1 MSDMTDIDNFLAEAD
16 KNSPYIKF
24 EDGEPVTGIY
34 KGAKLVEDTFNKGE
48 QTMEYT
54 LEVDKVSK
62 TFKSRSVKLASQ
74 IKEHKDGDEIE
85 VVKTGIG
92 FDTNWYVGE
101 AKWYA
106 RRTTRADL

>member
-1 MSDMTDIDNFLAEAD
+1 MTDIDKFLAEAD
-16 KNSPYIKF
+16 AQSPYIKF

-54 LEVDKVSK
+54 LDVEGVEK
-62 TFKSRSVKLASQ
+62 TFKSRSVKLANLV
-74 IKEHKDGDEIE
+74 KNYEKGDKVE

-92 FDTNWYVGE
+92 FDTIWYVGE
-101 AKWYA
+101 AK
-106 RRTTRADL
+106 